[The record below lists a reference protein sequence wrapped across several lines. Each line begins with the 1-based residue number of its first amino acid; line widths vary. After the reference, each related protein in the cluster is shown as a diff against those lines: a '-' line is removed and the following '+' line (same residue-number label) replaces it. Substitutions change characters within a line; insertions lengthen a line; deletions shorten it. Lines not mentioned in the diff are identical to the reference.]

1 MGCDASNPENRQAAD
16 QGQFIDID
24 LLIRPKPRTEP
35 SEPIPEYRA
44 IDALS
49 ADLPR
54 SSSSPSPAPPKE
66 MIDHCASQSLTSAA
80 VEHTRHER
88 FAECFS
94 LIDATTFQTI
104 PRLSMPWVQPGQ
116 PDGEISHEIDG
127 YCRFIDGLLGPLL
140 TPLADLR
147 VRDGRHLAVAIG

>member
-1 MGCDASNPENRQAAD
+1 MGCDASNPENRQAVD

-24 LLIRPKPRTEP
+24 LLIRPKPRAEP

-66 MIDHCASQSLTSAA
+66 MIDHRAGQSPTPPA
-80 VEHTRHER
+80 VEHSRHER

-94 LIDATTFQTI
+94 LIDANAFHAI

-116 PDGEISHEIDG
+116 PDRQISHEIDE

-140 TPLADLR
+140 TPLAELR
-147 VRDGRHLAVAIG
+147 VKDGRRLAVPIG